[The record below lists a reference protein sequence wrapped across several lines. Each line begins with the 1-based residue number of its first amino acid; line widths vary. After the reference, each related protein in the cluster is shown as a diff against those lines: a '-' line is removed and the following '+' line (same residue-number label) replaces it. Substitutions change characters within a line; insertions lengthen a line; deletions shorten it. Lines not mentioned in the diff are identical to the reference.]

1 MTNYRKEFNLVL
13 RTLAHILEDIISD
26 PDKDIYYD
34 EADDLFNVMKELYK
48 IKKKI
53 DGGLIKRSKINHYG
67 VRYVIKYEDLDY
79 RIIDG
84 AMTLTAYMKVR
95 GSQAI
100 DRNLY
105 VKLEYYPAIDSYN
118 LDIEGK

>member
-1 MTNYRKEFNLVL
+1 MV
-13 RTLAHILEDIISD
+13 EDIISY

-34 EADDLFNVMKELYK
+34 EADDMFNVMKELYK

-105 VKLEYYPAIDSYN
+105 VKLEYYPALDSYN

>member
-13 RTLAHILEDIISD
+13 RTLVHMVEDIISD

-34 EADDLFNVMKELYK
+34 EADDMFNVMKELYK

-53 DGGLIKRSKINHYG
+53 DGGLIKRGKTNHYG

-100 DRNLY
+100 NRNLY

>member
-13 RTLAHILEDIISD
+13 RTLAHMLEDIISD

-48 IKKKI
+48 IKKNI
-53 DGGLIKRSKINHYG
+53 NSGLIKRSKINHYG

-79 RIIDG
+79 RIING
-84 AMTLTAYMKVR
+84 AMTLTTYMKVR

>member
-1 MTNYRKEFNLVL
+1 MV
-13 RTLAHILEDIISD
+13 EDIISD
-26 PDKDIYYD
+26 PDKDRYYD
-34 EADDLFNVMKELYK
+34 EADDIFNVMKELYK
-48 IKKKI
+48 IKRKI
-53 DGGLIKRSKINHYG
+53 NSGLIKRSKINHYG

-79 RIIDG
+79 RIING

-100 DRNLY
+100 NRSLY
-105 VKLEYYPAIDSYN
+105 IKLEYYPAIDSYN

>member
-13 RTLAHILEDIISD
+13 RTFVHMVDEIASE
-26 PDKDIYYD
+26 PDKDISYIEVD
-34 EADDLFNVMKELYK
+34 NLFNVMKELYQ
-48 IKKKI
+48 IKRKVN
-53 DGGLIKRSKINHYG
+53 GGLVKRGKTNHYG

-79 RIIDG
+79 RIING

-95 GSQAI
+95 SRQTVN
-100 DRNLY
+100 RNLY
-105 VKLEYYPAIDSYN
+105 VKIEYYPAIDSYN

>member
-1 MTNYRKEFNLVL
+1 M
-13 RTLAHILEDIISD
+13 LEDIISD

-34 EADDLFNVMKELYK
+34 EADNLFNVMKELYK
-48 IKKKI
+48 IKRKI
-53 DGGLIKRSKINHYG
+53 NSRLIKRSKINHYG

-84 AMTLTAYMKVR
+84 AMTLSAYMKVR

-100 DRNLY
+100 NRNLY

>member
-13 RTLAHILEDIISD
+13 RTLAHMLEDIISD

-53 DGGLIKRSKINHYG
+53 NSGLIKHSKINHYG

-100 DRNLY
+100 NRNLY

>member
-13 RTLAHILEDIISD
+13 RTFVHMVDEIVSE
-26 PDKDIYYD
+26 PDKDIYYI
-34 EADDLFNVMKELYK
+34 EADDLFNVMKELYQ
-48 IKKKI
+48 IKKNI
-53 DGGLIKRSKINHYG
+53 NSGLIKRSKINHYG

-79 RIIDG
+79 RIING
-84 AMTLTAYMKVR
+84 TMTLTAYMKVR
-95 GSQAI
+95 GIQAI

>member
-1 MTNYRKEFNLVL
+1 M
-13 RTLAHILEDIISD
+13 IEDIVSD
-26 PDKDIYYD
+26 PDKDVYYD
-34 EADDLFNVMKELYK
+34 EADDMFNAMKELYK

-53 DGGLIKRSKINHYG
+53 NKGLTRHNRINHYG
-67 VRYVIKYEDLDY
+67 VIYVIKYEDLDY

>member
-13 RTLAHILEDIISD
+13 RTFVHMVDEIVSE
-26 PDKDIYYD
+26 PDKDIYYI
-34 EADDLFNVMKELYK
+34 EADNLFNVMKELYQ
-48 IKKKI
+48 IKRKVNK
-53 DGGLIKRSKINHYG
+53 GLIKRGKTNHYG

-79 RIIDG
+79 RIING

-95 GSQAI
+95 SRQTVN
-100 DRNLY
+100 RNLY
-105 VKLEYYPAIDSYN
+105 VKIEYYPALDSYN

>member
-1 MTNYRKEFNLVL
+1 MVDEIVS
-13 RTLAHILEDIISD
+13 E
-26 PDKDIYYD
+26 PDKDIYYI
-34 EADDLFNVMKELYK
+34 EADDMFNVMKELYK

-79 RIIDG
+79 RIING

-100 DRNLY
+100 NRNLY